1 MTRDDRAQAFV
12 VGLAFFFV
20 IAAAI
25 AVAVWAQ
32 VIR

>member
-1 MTRDDRAQAFV
+1 MTRRNGAQACV